1 MSRFFFFFVGFVLIL
16 ASELVLLG
24 FEMHLIGFSY
34 AAKKGDAFSLWFY
47 YFLLGKVCS
56 SGI

>member
-34 AAKKGDAFSLWFY
+34 AAKKGDAFSL
-47 YFLLGKVCS
+47 
-56 SGI
+56 